1 MLHHGQD
8 GVVKC
13 IASPAALWGRRVFFI
28 SVLPMPFLNPHRRA
42 IVLMIIAPTLWSIA
56 GVLTRHLEAARS
68 FEVTFWRSFFSALF
82 VAGAL
87 ISQQGVRSAV
97 KTVRAVGPLGVVSGL
112 MWCAMFTCFMI
123 ALTKTTVANTLIVM
137 SVSPLLT
144 AFLAWLL
151 LKADI
156 PQRTWLAIVAAF
168 AGILWMFVRSIN
180 DVGGQHLVGMLIAS
194 AVPVAAAVNLIAI
207 KRAGH
212 GVDLIPAV
220 FLGSVF
226 AAILMLPLAWP
237 LQTSLHDLAILATL
251 GFFQLGL
258 PCMLMVRA
266 ARHLSAPEVSL
277 LALLEV
283 LLGPLWAW
291 LGAGEVPAQE
301 TLIGGA
307 VVMAALVS
315 NELAAMRGVTLRR
328 GTPVQ

>member
-1 MLHHGQD
+1 
-8 GVVKC
+8 
-13 IASPAALWGRRVFFI
+13 
-28 SVLPMPFLNPHRRA
+28 
-42 IVLMIIAPTLWSIA
+42 MIIAPTLWSIA

-87 ISQQGVRSAV
+87 VLQQGGVRSAL

-112 MWCAMFTCFMI
+112 MWCAMFTSFMI

-151 LKADI
+151 LKTDI
-156 PQRTWLAIVAAF
+156 PRRTWLAIVAAF
-168 AGILWMFVRSIN
+168 GGILWMFVRSIN
-180 DVGGQHLVGMLIAS
+180 DVGGQHLIGMLIAS

-237 LQTSLHDLAILATL
+237 LQASLHDLAILATL
-251 GFFQLGL
+251 GFFQLGF

-307 VVMAALVS
+307 VVMTALIS
-315 NELAAMRGVTLRR
+315 NELAAMRGASLRR
-328 GTPVQ
+328 GTPA

>member
-1 MLHHGQD
+1 M
-8 GVVKC
+8 
-13 IASPAALWGRRVFFI
+13 
-28 SVLPMPFLNPHRRA
+28 
-42 IVLMIIAPTLWSIA
+42 LMIIAPTLWSIA

-87 ISQQGVRSAV
+87 VLQQGGVRSAL

-112 MWCAMFTCFMI
+112 MWCAMFTSFMI

-151 LKADI
+151 LKTDI
-156 PQRTWLAIVAAF
+156 PRRTWLAIVAAF
-168 AGILWMFVRSIN
+168 GGILWMFVRSIN
-180 DVGGQHLVGMLIAS
+180 DVGGQHLIGMLIAS

-237 LQTSLHDLAILATL
+237 LQASLHDLAILATL
-251 GFFQLGL
+251 GFFQLGF

-307 VVMAALVS
+307 VVMTALIS
-315 NELAAMRGVTLRR
+315 NELAAMRGASLRR
-328 GTPVQ
+328 GTPA

>member
-1 MLHHGQD
+1 
-8 GVVKC
+8 
-13 IASPAALWGRRVFFI
+13 
-28 SVLPMPFLNPHRRA
+28 MPFLNAHRRA
-42 IVLMIIAPTLWSIA
+42 IVLMIIAPTLWSTA

-87 ISQQGVRSAV
+87 VLQQGGARAAV

-112 MWCAMFTCFMI
+112 MWCAMFTSFMI

-151 LKADI
+151 LKTDI
-156 PQRTWLAIVAAF
+156 PRRTWLAIVAAF
-168 AGILWMFVRSIN
+168 GGILWMFVRSIN
-180 DVGGQHLVGMLIAS
+180 DVGGQHLIGMLIAS

-226 AAILMLPLAWP
+226 A
-237 LQTSLHDLAILATL
+237 
-251 GFFQLGL
+251 
-258 PCMLMVRA
+258 
-266 ARHLSAPEVSL
+266 
-277 LALLEV
+277 
-283 LLGPLWAW
+283 
-291 LGAGEVPAQE
+291 
-301 TLIGGA
+301 
-307 VVMAALVS
+307 
-315 NELAAMRGVTLRR
+315 
-328 GTPVQ
+328 

>member
-1 MLHHGQD
+1 M
-8 GVVKC
+8 
-13 IASPAALWGRRVFFI
+13 
-28 SVLPMPFLNPHRRA
+28 SVLSMPFLNAHRRA
-42 IVLMIIAPTLWSIA
+42 IVLMIVAPTLWSIA

-87 ISQQGVRSAV
+87 VLQQGGVRFAV

-112 MWCAMFTCFMI
+112 MWCAMFTSFMI

-156 PQRTWLAIVAAF
+156 PPRTWLAIIAAF
-168 AGILWMFVRSIN
+168 GGILWMFVRSIN
-180 DVGGQHLVGMLIAS
+180 DMGGQHLAGMLIAS

-237 LQTSLHDLAILATL
+237 LQASLHDLAILATL

-307 VVMAALVS
+307 VVLAALIF
-315 NELAAMRGVTLRR
+315 NELAAMRDGVVNRR
-328 GTPVQ
+328 SSPVR